1 MNVEN
6 LKRTFSVS
14 FFFLFGIRHYFI
26 TTISKLKNV
35 YQQKGRTRSGKK
47 PRFQQGLQSGI
58 YESSFSENAAPCT
71 SREEYLRLVNSISF
85 EVDYLLSKNDHKKHE
100 SRSYITFG
108 EIRYAKDPKDALNR
122 LTRILIARVAHL
134 TDEMTGVLIL
144 PLKDFKKLLIPA
156 NEGNFKMILPYE
168 ELVLRLLN
176 SKTFV
181 SPNSL
186 FEEIH
191 TDIATLLNE
200 NGDSTGVE
208 EVPITIDDTVVT
220 QATKKPRTETNT
232 NP

>member
-1 MNVEN
+1 
-6 LKRTFSVS
+6 
-14 FFFLFGIRHYFI
+14 
-26 TTISKLKNV
+26 
-35 YQQKGRTRSGKK
+35 
-47 PRFQQGLQSGI
+47 
-58 YESSFSENAAPCT
+58 
-71 SREEYLRLVNSISF
+71 
-85 EVDYLLSKNDHKKHE
+85 
-100 SRSYITFG
+100 
-108 EIRYAKDPKDALNR
+108 
-122 LTRILIARVAHL
+122 
-134 TDEMTGVLIL
+134 
-144 PLKDFKKLLIPA
+144 
-156 NEGNFKMILPYE
+156 MILPYE